1 MQLEQQLPK
10 FTQKMEKDMEEYIS
24 IVLLAHVHEIRKR
37 KPRNNRTSEIFRWK
51 TIEPQGSSMTSR
63 TRICAR
69 IHTCES
75 FGPDFWNPLPHLPTF
90 SCTGKRAP
98 EACSKN
104 MDVSSTPAGVLM
116 ESTEIVFDSAVT
128 EAAFEPTAVPHKFDS
143 YDVAVVVIYFILV
156 LATGFY
162 SMCSTNRS
170 TISGYFL
177 AGRFMFW
184 LPVGRAS
191 LFASNIGSEHF
202 IGLAGSGAASGIGVG
217 AFELNALAIIQLT
230 GWVFLPVFIASRVC
244 TLPEYMSKRFG
255 GLRIRTYL
263 AVLSLVLYVFTKIS
277 VYLETNSCFN
287 ISGQSVFWSCFYK
300 SSFLH
305 WNLYWSIFG
314 LLLLTGICTVTG
326 GLAAVIYTDTLQF
339 FVMIIGATI
348 VAGQAFYQ
356 VGGISGLYDKYMDA
370 IPSIRINGTECGVP
384 KEDAWML
391 LRSWD
396 DPDMP
401 WLGFLLGQTP
411 ASIWYWCTDQMMV
424 QRLLAAKNLSHAQ
437 GGTLFADEVACAHPD
452 VCMAY
457 CQNAA
462 GCSNVAYP
470 RLVLELMP
478 SGLRGLM
485 MAVMLAALMS
495 DLTSVYNSAS
505 TLFTMDIWPQIRK
518 KATVWE
524 LMIVGRTFIILMIFV
539 SIGWIPVIQQMQ
551 GGQLFIYIQSVS
563 AYLAPPIAAVYL
575 LAVLWKRMNEPAC
588 FWAMMLGF
596 IVGVTRMALDFI
608 YPEPSCNE
616 PDLRPLIIQ
625 KVHYMYFAC
634 ILFSITIVSAIIISL
649 ITEPPEESRLI
660 RTTYWTRF
668 DVADRDDDKE
678 NFEMRRNVDL
688 QEKVRL
694 NDIIKEEAGELH
706 EEVHKPVIIEEKTA
720 LFYLKKLG
728 NWFCGF
734 NQNTE
739 HQNQEVFQRLSEIA
753 SLRQS
758 RRDKVILNS
767 LLVVALTAP
776 VFTYIYF

>member
-1 MQLEQQLPK
+1 
-10 FTQKMEKDMEEYIS
+10 
-24 IVLLAHVHEIRKR
+24 
-37 KPRNNRTSEIFRWK
+37 
-51 TIEPQGSSMTSR
+51 
-63 TRICAR
+63 
-69 IHTCES
+69 
-75 FGPDFWNPLPHLPTF
+75 
-90 SCTGKRAP
+90 
-98 EACSKN
+98 
-104 MDVSSTPAGVLM
+104 MDISTPAGTMM
-116 ESTEIVFDSAVT
+116 ESSENIVDSAVN
-128 EAAFEPTAVPHKFDS
+128 ESAFKPMSVSDKFDS
-143 YDVAVVVIYFILV
+143 YDVAVVICYFILV
-156 LATGFY
+156 LVTGFY
-162 SMCSTNRS
+162 SMCVSNRS

-184 LPVGRAS
+184 LPVGAS

-277 VYLETNSCFN
+277 VNLF
-287 ISGQSVFWSCFYK
+287 SGAVFINQA
-300 SSFLH
+300 LH
-305 WNLYWSIFG
+305 WNLYWAILG
-314 LLLLTGICTVTG
+314 LLLLTGICTITG

-339 FVMIIGATI
+339 FVMIAGATI
-348 VAGQAFYQ
+348 VAAKAFME
-356 VGGISGLYDKYMDA
+356 VGGITGLHEKYGQA
-370 IPSIRINGTECGVP
+370 VPSVGINGTDCGKP
-384 KEDAWML
+384 REDAWML

-424 QRLLAAKNLSHAQ
+424 QRLLAAKSLSHAQ
-437 GGTLFADEVACAHPD
+437 GGTLFAGFMKILPIFLIVMPGMISRVLYTDEVACVDPD
-452 VCMAY
+452 ICVEY
-457 CQNAA
+457 CQNPA

-478 SGLRGLM
+478 SGFRGLM

-539 SIGWIPVIQQMQ
+539 SIGWIPIIQKLQ

-563 AYLAPPIAAVYL
+563 AYLAPPIAAVYI

-596 IVGVTRMALDFI
+596 VVGVTRMVLDFI
-608 YPEPSCNE
+608 YRQPGCNE

-625 KVHYMYFAC
+625 RVHYMYFAC
-634 ILFSITIVSAIIISL
+634 ILFCITIISAVIISL
-649 ITEPPEESRLI
+649 ITEPPEEFRLI

-668 DVADRDDDKE
+668 DEGDRDDDKE

-688 QEKVRL
+688 QEKVKL
-694 NDIIKEEAGELH
+694 NDMSKEEAAVIPD
-706 EEVHKPVIIEEKTA
+706 EEIYEPALIEDKSFF
-720 LFYLKKLG
+720 FYLRKLG

-734 NQNTE
+734 NQNTK
-739 HQNQEVFQRLSEIA
+739 HKTTDEVFQHLTEVA

-758 RRDKVILNS
+758 RQDKLILNT
-767 LLVVALTAP
+767 LLMVALTVP
-776 VFTYIYF
+776 IFTYIYFSIAAKKSL

>member
-1 MQLEQQLPK
+1 M
-10 FTQKMEKDMEEYIS
+10 
-24 IVLLAHVHEIRKR
+24 LLLRPI
-37 KPRNNRTSEIFRWK
+37 
-51 TIEPQGSSMTSR
+51 
-63 TRICAR
+63 
-69 IHTCES
+69 
-75 FGPDFWNPLPHLPTF
+75 
-90 SCTGKRAP
+90 
-98 EACSKN
+98 
-104 MDVSSTPAGVLM
+104 
-116 ESTEIVFDSAVT
+116 AV
-128 EAAFEPTAVPHKFDS
+128 KK
-143 YDVAVVVIYFILV
+143 
-156 LATGFY
+156 
-162 SMCSTNRS
+162 SMCVSNRS
-170 TISGYFL
+170 TISGFFL

-184 LPVGRAS
+184 LPVGAS

-202 IGLAGSGAASGIGVG
+202 IGLAGSGAASGISVG

-277 VYLETNSCFN
+277 VNLF
-287 ISGQSVFWSCFYK
+287 SGAVFINQALQWD
-300 SSFLH
+300 
-305 WNLYWSIFG
+305 LYVAILG
-314 LLLLTGICTVTG
+314 LLLMTGICTVTG

-339 FVMIIGATI
+339 FVMITGAAI
-348 VAGQAFYQ
+348 VAVKAFIQ
-356 VGGISGLYDKYMDA
+356 VGGISGLQEKYMQA
-370 IPSIRINGTECGVP
+370 IPSQRIHGTDCGIP
-384 KEDAWML
+384 KEDAWMI

-401 WLGFLLGQTP
+401 WLGFLIGQTP

-424 QRLLAAKNLSHAQ
+424 QRLLAAKSLSHAQ
-437 GGTLFADEVACAHPD
+437 GGTLFAGFMKILPIFLIVMPGMISRVLFTDEVACVDPE

-457 CQNAA
+457 CQNPA

-478 SGLRGLM
+478 TGLRGLM

-518 KATVWE
+518 EATVWE
-524 LMIVGRTFIILMIFV
+524 LMIVGRTFIILMILI
-539 SIGWIPVIQQMQ
+539 SIGWIPIIQNLQ

-563 AYLAPPIAAVYL
+563 AYLAPPIAAVYI
-575 LAVLWKRMNEPAC
+575 LAVLWKRMNEQGC

-596 IVGVTRMALDFI
+596 LVGVTRMVLDFI
-608 YPEPSCNE
+608 YRQPACNE
-616 PDLRPLIIQ
+616 IDTRPVIIQ

-634 ILFSITIVSAIIISL
+634 ILFCITVISAVIISL
-649 ITEPPEESRLI
+649 MTEPPEEFRLV

-668 DVADRDDDKE
+668 EEGDRDDDKD

-688 QEKVRL
+688 QEKVCL
-694 NDIIKEEAGELH
+694 NDMSQEEAGDIDA
-706 EEVHKPVIIEEKTA
+706 EEAQVPGVIEEKTA
-720 LFYLKKLG
+720 VFYLKKLG

-734 NQNTE
+734 NQNTQDKNE
-739 HQNQEVFQRLSEIA
+739 EVFQHLTEIA

-758 RRDKVILNS
+758 KRDKIILNT
-767 LLVVALTAP
+767 LLVIALAIP
-776 VFTYIYF
+776 VFTYAYFSVAIKKLEY

>member
-1 MQLEQQLPK
+1 MLTAK
-10 FTQKMEKDMEEYIS
+10 FKT
-24 IVLLAHVHEIRKR
+24 LFC
-37 KPRNNRTSEIFRWK
+37 RNLIN
-51 TIEPQGSSMTSR
+51 
-63 TRICAR
+63 
-69 IHTCES
+69 
-75 FGPDFWNPLPHLPTF
+75 
-90 SCTGKRAP
+90 
-98 EACSKN
+98 
-104 MDVSSTPAGVLM
+104 
-116 ESTEIVFDSAVT
+116 
-128 EAAFEPTAVPHKFDS
+128 
-143 YDVAVVVIYFILV
+143 
-156 LATGFY
+156 

-184 LPVGRAS
+184 LPVGAS

-277 VYLETNSCFN
+277 VNLF
-287 ISGQSVFWSCFYK
+287 SGAVFINQA
-300 SSFLH
+300 LH

-437 GGTLFADEVACAHPD
+437 GGTLFAGFMKILPIFLIVMPGMISRVLFTDEVACAHPD

-524 LMIVGRTFIILMIFV
+524 LMIVGRAFIILMIFV
-539 SIGWIPVIQQMQ
+539 SIGWIPVIQQLQ

-596 IVGVTRMALDFI
+596 IVGVTRMVLDFI
-608 YPEPSCNE
+608 YPEPGCNE
-616 PDLRPLIIQ
+616 SDLRPLIVQ

-668 DVADRDDDKE
+668 DGADRDDDKE
-678 NFEMRRNVDL
+678 NFEMRRNADL

-706 EEVHKPVIIEEKTA
+706 EVHKPVIIEEKTA

-767 LLVVALTAP
+767 LLVVALTVP
-776 VFTYIYF
+776 VFTYIYFSIALKNLSKFM

>member
-1 MQLEQQLPK
+1 
-10 FTQKMEKDMEEYIS
+10 
-24 IVLLAHVHEIRKR
+24 
-37 KPRNNRTSEIFRWK
+37 
-51 TIEPQGSSMTSR
+51 
-63 TRICAR
+63 
-69 IHTCES
+69 
-75 FGPDFWNPLPHLPTF
+75 
-90 SCTGKRAP
+90 
-98 EACSKN
+98 
-104 MDVSSTPAGVLM
+104 MDLSTTTAGVM
-116 ESTEIVFDSAVT
+116 QESSEIVFESTVT
-128 EAAFEPTAVPHKFDS
+128 ESSFDPTAVSDKFDS
-143 YDVAVVVIYFILV
+143 YDVAVVVCYFILV
-156 LATGFY
+156 LATGFF
-162 SMCSTNRS
+162 SMCVSNRS

-184 LPVGRAS
+184 LPVGAS

-277 VYLETNSCFN
+277 VNLF
-287 ISGQSVFWSCFYK
+287 SGAVFIHQA
-300 SSFLH
+300 LH
-305 WNLYWSIFG
+305 WNLYWAIVG
-314 LLLLTGICTVTG
+314 LLLLTGVCTITG

-348 VAGQAFYQ
+348 VAIKSFMK
-356 VGGISGLYDKYMDA
+356 VGGITGLYEKYMHA
-370 IPSIRINGTECGVP
+370 IPSIRINGTDCGVP

-424 QRLLAAKNLSHAQ
+424 QRLLAAKSLSHAQ
-437 GGTLFADEVACAHPD
+437 GGTLFAGFMKILPIFLIVMPGMISRVLFTDEVACVDPD
-452 VCMAY
+452 VCMRY
-457 CQNAA
+457 CQNSA

-478 SGLRGLM
+478 TGLRGLM

-524 LMIVGRTFIILMIFV
+524 LMIVGRTFIILMIFL
-539 SIGWIPVIQQMQ
+539 SSGWIPVIQKLQ

-575 LAVLWKRMNEPAC
+575 LAVLWKRMNEPGC

-596 IVGVTRMALDFI
+596 IVGITRMVLDFV
-608 YPEPSCNE
+608 YRQPDCNE

-625 KVHYMYFAC
+625 RVHYMYFAC
-634 ILFSITIVSAIIISL
+634 ILFCLTIISAVIISL
-649 ITEPPEESRLI
+649 ITEPPEPSKLI

-668 DVADRDDDKE
+668 DDGDRDDDKE

-688 QEKVRL
+688 QEKVKL
-694 NDIIKEEAGELH
+694 NAFNKEED
-706 EEVHKPVIIEEKTA
+706 EVHVEIHEPAIIEEKTV
-720 LFYLKKLG
+720 LFYLRKLG

-734 NQNTE
+734 NQNTK
-739 HQNQEVFQRLSEIA
+739 NKNDEVFQHLTDIA

-758 RRDKVILNS
+758 KHEKFILNS
-767 LLVVALTAP
+767 LLVVALTVP
-776 VFTYIYF
+776 IFTYMYFSIAVKKTL

>member
-1 MQLEQQLPK
+1 M
-10 FTQKMEKDMEEYIS
+10 
-24 IVLLAHVHEIRKR
+24 LLLRPI
-37 KPRNNRTSEIFRWK
+37 
-51 TIEPQGSSMTSR
+51 
-63 TRICAR
+63 
-69 IHTCES
+69 
-75 FGPDFWNPLPHLPTF
+75 
-90 SCTGKRAP
+90 
-98 EACSKN
+98 
-104 MDVSSTPAGVLM
+104 
-116 ESTEIVFDSAVT
+116 AV
-128 EAAFEPTAVPHKFDS
+128 KK
-143 YDVAVVVIYFILV
+143 
-156 LATGFY
+156 
-162 SMCSTNRS
+162 SMCVSNRS
-170 TISGYFL
+170 TISGFFL

-184 LPVGRAS
+184 LPVGAS

-202 IGLAGSGAASGIGVG
+202 IGLAGSGAASGISVG

-277 VYLETNSCFN
+277 VNLF
-287 ISGQSVFWSCFYK
+287 SGAVFINQALQWD
-300 SSFLH
+300 
-305 WNLYWSIFG
+305 LYVAILG
-314 LLLLTGICTVTG
+314 LLLMTGICTVTG

-339 FVMIIGATI
+339 FVMITGAAI
-348 VAGQAFYQ
+348 VAVKAFIQ
-356 VGGISGLYDKYMDA
+356 VGGISGLQEKYMQA
-370 IPSIRINGTECGVP
+370 IPSQRIHGTDCGIP
-384 KEDAWML
+384 KEDAWMI

-401 WLGFLLGQTP
+401 WLGFLIGQTP

-424 QRLLAAKNLSHAQ
+424 QRLLAAKSLSHAQ
-437 GGTLFADEVACAHPD
+437 GGTLFAGFMKILPIFLIVMPGMISRVLFTDEVACVDPE

-457 CQNAA
+457 CQNPA

-478 SGLRGLM
+478 TGLRGLM

-518 KATVWE
+518 EATVWE
-524 LMIVGRTFIILMIFV
+524 LMIVGRTFIILMILI
-539 SIGWIPVIQQMQ
+539 SIGWIPIIQNLQ

-563 AYLAPPIAAVYL
+563 AYLAPPIAAVYI
-575 LAVLWKRMNEPAC
+575 LAVLWKRMNEQGC

-596 IVGVTRMALDFI
+596 LVGVTRMVLDFI
-608 YPEPSCNE
+608 YRQPACNE
-616 PDLRPLIIQ
+616 IDTRPVIIQ

-634 ILFSITIVSAIIISL
+634 ILFCITVISAVIISL
-649 ITEPPEESRLI
+649 MTEPPEEFRLV

-668 DVADRDDDKE
+668 EEGDRDDDKD

-688 QEKVRL
+688 QEKVCL
-694 NDIIKEEAGELH
+694 NDMSQEEAGDID
-706 EEVHKPVIIEEKTA
+706 EEAQVPGVIEEKTA
-720 LFYLKKLG
+720 VFYLKKLG

-734 NQNTE
+734 NQNTQDKNE
-739 HQNQEVFQRLSEIA
+739 EVFQHLTEIA

-758 RRDKVILNS
+758 KRDKIILNT
-767 LLVVALTAP
+767 LLVIALAIP
-776 VFTYIYF
+776 VFTYAYFSVAIKKLEY